1 MALHPPFHDGC
12 VVQLIGVSCA
22 YRNGLQLGKS
32 MGVKM
37 GEVPKLKDFAFF
49 RLRDASLANTTG
61 VGSTW
66 VWQVDKKVCHGAVRV
81 CSGYCLT
88 QIPELQNVEIVGAM
102 AHPDFDPKKK
112 SYYIQ
117 LAEDWNEQLTMK
129 L

>member
-1 MALHPPFHDGC
+1 MQTPQGLVPLGFGK
-12 VVQLIGVSCA
+12 LTNKCA
-22 YRNGLQLGKS
+22 
-32 MGVKM
+32 M
-37 GEVPKLKDFAFF
+37 EF
-49 RLRDASLANTTG
+49 
-61 VGSTW
+61 
-66 VWQVDKKVCHGAVRV
+66 

>member
-1 MALHPPFHDGC
+1 M
-12 VVQLIGVSCA
+12 VQLIGVSCA

-37 GEVPKLKDFAFF
+37 GELPKLND
-49 RLRDASLANTTG
+49 ANTTG

-66 VWQVDKKVCHGAVRV
+66 VWQVDRKVCHRSVRV

-112 SYYIQ
+112 SYYIE